1 MLNNSL
7 VSIIIPGYNAED
19 YLDKCISSVVNQTY
33 KNLEIILVDD
43 GSSDSTLSK
52 FNSWAE
58 KDGRI
63 KVLHQENKGLALAR
77 NTGISAATGEFV
89 MFADSDDYL
98 ENDMVEFLLDLS
110 LKYDAD
116 VSRCGFYLDEA
127 DKITSASD
135 DEAVKIPDYD
145 SIMTELAS
153 GGHISGVAW
162 NKLYKYDVIKSHLY
176 RKEDG
181 CSEDIMHNYRVYK
194 DIKEAVFCNIPKYH
208 YVIRDNSITNSPFNV
223 NAFSIVRAKQII
235 LDGEKDNKN
244 IYPYAV
250 KGFITSAFIVLSGCI
265 TNNACMD
272 KYDDLRKS
280 IIQYKDV
287 VLKSNLYSRLDK
299 LKIVLLKFSP
309 KLYNMLI
316 KIKG

>member
-1 MLNNSL
+1 MLNDCL
-7 VSIIIPGYNAED
+7 VSIIIPGYNTEE
-19 YLDKCISSVVNQTY
+19 YLDKCICSVVNQTY

-52 FNSWAE
+52 FNEWE
-58 KDGRI
+58 KKDSRI
-63 KVLHQENKGLALAR
+63 KVVHQENKGLALAR

-98 ENDMVEFLLDLS
+98 ESDMVEFLLGLS
-110 LKYDAD
+110 VKYDAD
-116 VSRCGFYLDEA
+116 VSRCGFYFDDF
-127 DKITSASD
+127 DKTDSVSD
-135 DEAVKIPDYD
+135 DETIKIPDYD
-145 SIMTELAS
+145 SIMIELAT

-162 NKLYKYDVIKSHLY
+162 NKLYKYDVIKSHPY

-194 DIKEAVFCNIPKYH
+194 DIKKAVFCNIPKYH
-208 YVIRDNSITNSPFNV
+208 YVIRDNSITNSEFNE

-265 TNNACMD
+265 TNNACMA

-280 IIQYKDV
+280 IIQYKNV
-287 VLKSNLYSRLDK
+287 VLKSNLYSKLDK
-299 LKIVLLKFSP
+299 LKMVLLKISP
-309 KLYNMLI
+309 KLYNMMI